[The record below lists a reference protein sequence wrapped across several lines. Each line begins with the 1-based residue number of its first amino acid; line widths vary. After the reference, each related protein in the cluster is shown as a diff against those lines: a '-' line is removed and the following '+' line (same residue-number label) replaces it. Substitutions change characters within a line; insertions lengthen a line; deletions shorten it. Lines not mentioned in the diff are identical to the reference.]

1 MTLLQ
6 NILDLLRTE
15 DAPVNNAGGGAVAG
29 LGVGPEG
36 EPGVNLKKKRKTDG
50 DDPLVETAEFVG
62 KANPKNAIYAK
73 LMTKGKPIGP
83 DLYELTGKHVTP
95 EIRRSLSAGFARGPE
110 ETDSFYLKHKAD
122 VTGIPSDDGYI
133 LKDKRPAYIK
143 RFGIKEDTKLWK
155 YNRRS
160 GYWDLQRSTV
170 NPHDEEKW
178 LGIFQKY
185 EPSEHFKLSKNR
197 PSSKPKLQEDTPTQY
212 FVGSYVSNDR
222 KIKGTIHRVGSL
234 TSGHHILTLKDA
246 HSGKVIRDL
255 KYSGGAAAKKA
266 WLSIQKDGLDALQE
280 AADDTF
286 AGGDVMD
293 VDLGRVMTALNPKKP
308 WERFSKYV
316 GIDEVGENI
325 RVHARENWKK
335 NIILRDA
342 KTGIMTYLRR
352 RK

>member
-15 DAPVNNAGGGAVAG
+15 DAPVNNVGGGAVAG

-95 EIRRSLSAGFARGPE
+95 EIRRSLSAGFALGPE

-122 VTGIPSDDGYI
+122 VTGIPSDEGYI

-143 RFGIKEDTKLWK
+143 RFGIKEDT
-155 YNRRS
+155 
-160 GYWDLQRSTV
+160 
-170 NPHDEEKW
+170 
-178 LGIFQKY
+178 
-185 EPSEHFKLSKNR
+185 
-197 PSSKPKLQEDTPTQY
+197 PTQY
-212 FVGSYVSNDR
+212 FVGAYVSNDR
-222 KIKGTIHRVGSL
+222 KIKGTIHRVGSM
-234 TSGHHILTLKDA
+234 TSGQHILTLKDV

>member
-29 LGVGPEG
+29 LGVGAKG
-36 EPGVNLKKKRKTDG
+36 EPGVDLRKRRKELDHATD
-50 DDPLVETAEFVG
+50 E
-62 KANPKNAIYAK
+62 
-73 LMTKGKPIGP
+73 
-83 DLYELTGKHVTP
+83 
-95 EIRRSLSAGFARGPE
+95 AGLA
-110 ETDSFYLKHKAD
+110 
-122 VTGIPSDDGYI
+122 V
-133 LKDKRPAYIK
+133 
-143 RFGIKEDTKLWK
+143 
-155 YNRRS
+155 
-160 GYWDLQRSTV
+160 
-170 NPHDEEKW
+170 
-178 LGIFQKY
+178 
-185 EPSEHFKLSKNR
+185 
-197 PSSKPKLQEDTPTQY
+197 QEDTPTQY
-212 FVGSYVSNDR
+212 FVGAYVSNDR
-222 KIKGTIHRVGSL
+222 KIKGTIHRVGSM
-234 TSGHHILTLKDA
+234 TSGQHILTLKDA

-325 RVHARENWKK
+325 RAHARARENWKK

>member
-1 MTLLQ
+1 MSLLHT
-6 NILDLLRTE
+6 ILDLLRTE

-29 LGVGPEG
+29 LGVGAKG

-50 DDPLVETAEFVG
+50 DDPL
-62 KANPKNAIYAK
+62 K
-73 LMTKGKPIGP
+73 
-83 DLYELTGKHVTP
+83 
-95 EIRRSLSAGFARGPE
+95 
-110 ETDSFYLKHKAD
+110 
-122 VTGIPSDDGYI
+122 
-133 LKDKRPAYIK
+133 
-143 RFGIKEDTKLWK
+143 
-155 YNRRS
+155 
-160 GYWDLQRSTV
+160 
-170 NPHDEEKW
+170 
-178 LGIFQKY
+178 
-185 EPSEHFKLSKNR
+185 
-197 PSSKPKLQEDTPTQY
+197 EDTPTQY

-222 KIKGTIHRVGSL
+222 KIKGTIHRVGSM

-266 WLSIQKDGLDALQE
+266 WLSIQKNGIDALQE

-293 VDLGRVMTALNPKKP
+293 VDMALVMKAMNPKKP

-325 RVHARENWKK
+325 RAHARQNWKK

-342 KTGIMTYLRR
+342 KTGVMSYLRR